1 MITSLMKPAVP
12 SLGQEG
18 MKLLHTKAA
27 DPRLD
32 VGVPVYIP
40 KSLLYIVTP
49 CSRQDNLLGIRER
62 LPSNQEWVWVIVY
75 TVRPLRRA
83 FSSDPRVYE
92 FWPGVEA
99 NHEDDPSTYGNL
111 GRNFG
116 LGLVHDKLSYIYFL
130 DDDNIIHPNFWKF
143 VYPVLL
149 EGKNDFITF
158 DQLHRPETILE
169 GPLAILNMIDTAMF
183 VTQRGLIGHTRWR
196 LVAQNADGWFALRM
210 QGEARNHTYMNHIC
224 AYHNFFKKKF
234 LEEANL
240 LRK

>member
-1 MITSLMKPAVP
+1 MKPAFP
-12 SLGQEG
+12 SLGQDCVR
-18 MKLLHTKAA
+18 LLSTR
-27 DPRLD
+27 DTGRSLD
-32 VGVPVYIP
+32 VGVPLYIP

-49 CSRQDNLLGIRER
+49 CSRPDNLLAIRER

-99 NHEDDPSTYGNL
+99 NHEDDPTTYGNL

-116 LGLVHDKLSYIYFL
+116 LGLVHDNISYIYFL
-130 DDDNIIHPNFWKF
+130 DDDNIIHPKFWNF

-149 EGKNDFITF
+149 KGKNDFITF

-169 GPLAILNMIDTAMF
+169 GPLAILHMIDTAMF
-183 VTQRGLIGHTRWR
+183 VTQRGLIGHKRWR
-196 LVAQNADGWFALRM
+196 LVAQDADGRFAAMM
-210 QGEARNHTYMNHIC
+210 QREARNHTYINHVC
-224 AYHNFFKKKF
+224 AYHNFFKENF
-234 LEEANL
+234 LEEASL
-240 LRK
+240 SRK